1 MSKIFEFE
9 LTTKPADLLKQA
21 QQMAEK
27 NGASFTIKHNYGKF
41 NWNGIKGSMR
51 VHEGK
56 LIITILDKINK
67 IGNFTRIIV
76 RGINFLKSTFKSLI
90 KSFEGKWF

>member
-1 MSKIFEFE
+1 MSKIFEYE
-9 LTTKPADLLKQA
+9 LTTKPRDLLKQA

-41 NWNGIKGSMR
+41 NWSGIKGSMR

-56 LIITILDKINK
+56 IIITILDKPFIIPWGMVENTIN
-67 IGNFTRIIV
+67 
-76 RGINFLKSTFKSLI
+76 NFLGQNSH
-90 KSFEGKWF
+90 

>member
-1 MSKIFEFE
+1 MSKIFEYE
-9 LTTKPADLLKQA
+9 LSTKPEDLLKQA

-51 VHEGK
+51 INEGK
-56 LIITILDKINK
+56 LIITILDKP
-67 IGNFTRIIV
+67 FIV
-76 RGINFLKSTFKSLI
+76 PWGVVEQTISNFLAKSKH
-90 KSFEGKWF
+90 

>member
-1 MSKIFEFE
+1 MSKIFEYE
-9 LTTKPADLLKQA
+9 LSTKPEDLLNQA

-51 VHEGK
+51 INEGK
-56 LIITILDKINK
+56 LIITILDKP
-67 IGNFTRIIV
+67 FIV
-76 RGINFLKSTFKSLI
+76 PWGVVEQTISNFLAKSKH
-90 KSFEGKWF
+90 

>member
-1 MSKIFEFE
+1 MSKIFEYE
-9 LTTKPADLLKQA
+9 LTAKPGDLLKQA
-21 QQMAEK
+21 QEMAEK

-56 LIITILDKINK
+56 LIITILDKPFIVPWGVVEKTIN
-67 IGNFTRIIV
+67 
-76 RGINFLKSTFKSLI
+76 NFLGQNSH
-90 KSFEGKWF
+90 

>member
-9 LTTKPADLLKQA
+9 LSTKPEDLLKQA
-21 QQMAEK
+21 QEMAEK

-51 VHEGK
+51 VNDGK
-56 LIITILDKINK
+56 LIITILDKP
-67 IGNFTRIIV
+67 FIV
-76 RGINFLKSTFKSLI
+76 PWGVVEQTISNFLAKSKH
-90 KSFEGKWF
+90 

>member
-1 MSKIFEFE
+1 MSKIFEYE
-9 LTTKPADLLKQA
+9 LTTKPGDLLKQA

-51 VHEGK
+51 VNESK
-56 LIITILDKINK
+56 IIITILDKPFIVPWGVVENTINS
-67 IGNFTRIIV
+67 
-76 RGINFLKSTFKSLI
+76 FLGQNSH
-90 KSFEGKWF
+90 

>member
-1 MSKIFEFE
+1 MSKIFEYE
-9 LTTKPADLLKQA
+9 LTTRPGDLLIHA
-21 QQMAEK
+21 QEMAEK

-56 LIITILDKINK
+56 IIITILDKPFIVPWGVVENTIN
-67 IGNFTRIIV
+67 
-76 RGINFLKSTFKSLI
+76 NFLGQSSH
-90 KSFEGKWF
+90 

>member
-1 MSKIFEFE
+1 MSKIFEYE
-9 LTTKPADLLKQA
+9 LTTKPGDLLKQA

-41 NWNGIKGSMR
+41 DWNGIKGSMR

-56 LIITILDKINK
+56 LIITILDKPFIIPWGVVENTIN
-67 IGNFTRIIV
+67 
-76 RGINFLKSTFKSLI
+76 NFLAHSKH
-90 KSFEGKWF
+90 

>member
-9 LTTKPADLLKQA
+9 LSTKPEDLLKQA

-51 VHEGK
+51 INEGK
-56 LIITILDKINK
+56 LIITILDKP
-67 IGNFTRIIV
+67 FIV
-76 RGINFLKSTFKSLI
+76 PWGVVEQTISNLLAKSKH
-90 KSFEGKWF
+90 

>member
-1 MSKIFEFE
+1 MSKIFEYE
-9 LTTKPADLLKQA
+9 LTTKPGDLLKQA
-21 QQMAEK
+21 QAMAEK

-56 LIITILDKINK
+56 IIITILDKPFIIPWGVVENTINS
-67 IGNFTRIIV
+67 
-76 RGINFLKSTFKSLI
+76 FLGRSSH
-90 KSFEGKWF
+90 

>member
-56 LIITILDKINK
+56 LIITILDKP
-67 IGNFTRIIV
+67 FIV
-76 RGINFLKSTFKSLI
+76 PWGVVEQTISNFLAKS
-90 KSFEGKWF
+90 

>member
-1 MSKIFEFE
+1 MSKIFEYE
-9 LTTKPADLLKQA
+9 LTTKPEDLLKQA

-51 VHEGK
+51 VHDGK
-56 LIITILDKINK
+56 LIITILDKPFIIPWGMVENTIN
-67 IGNFTRIIV
+67 
-76 RGINFLKSTFKSLI
+76 NFL
-90 KSFEGKWF
+90 GQRRH

>member
-9 LTTKPADLLKQA
+9 LTTNPADLLKQA

-41 NWNGIKGSMR
+41 DWNGIKGSMR

-56 LIITILDKINK
+56 LIITILDKP
-67 IGNFTRIIV
+67 FIV
-76 RGINFLKSTFKSLI
+76 PWGVVEQTISNFLAKS
-90 KSFEGKWF
+90 

>member
-9 LTTKPADLLKQA
+9 LTTKPGDLLKQA

-51 VHEGK
+51 VNEGK
-56 LIITILDKINK
+56 IIITILDKP
-67 IGNFTRIIV
+67 FIV
-76 RGINFLKSTFKSLI
+76 PWGVVEQTISNFLAKSKH
-90 KSFEGKWF
+90 